1 MKEIYSKNQN
11 ANKVA
16 KNNTI
21 DTKIANNR
29 MPYTQYRNKKMDSFR
44 YFTCVCMKG
53 SIIPSR
59 AYYPGYSYI
68 AQRII
73 SSKFTLFF

>member
-1 MKEIYSKNQN
+1 MLIKWQ
-11 ANKVA
+11 

-29 MPYTQYRNKKMDSFR
+29 MSYTQYRNKNFKNLWILLVI
-44 YFTCVCMKG
+44 TCLCMKD

-59 AYYPGYSYI
+59 ANNPGYSTENHF
-68 AQRII
+68 
-73 SSKFTLFF
+73 K